1 MALPQDIEKR
11 KKVVDALER
20 GVNLLNEISMLEDDI
35 ADIANVLQDTE
46 VIKASEFKK
55 LLKAKYEG
63 QQLLQKAQEKVSE
76 IEDSLA
82 AVDILSKIK

>member
-35 ADIANVLQDTE
+35 TDISNVLQDTE